1 MMINHYGLIKAAK
14 ILRVLHLIREDSAKA
29 TDILEFLEVL
39 SLNRNTLIAGETY
52 NNNKN
57 RRTLLRRT
65 QHLPR
70 EEELHELRTYIIS
83 RMQAMLED
91 KYLKWTAT
99 EFVE

>member
-1 MMINHYGLIKAAK
+1 MMINLYYSLIKAAK
-14 ILRVLHLIREDSAKA
+14 ILRVQHIFREDSAKA

-39 SLNRNTLIAGETY
+39 SLNNNLIGGETY

-57 RRTLLRRT
+57 RQTLLRRP

-70 EEELHELRTYIIS
+70 KEELYELRTYIIS

-91 KYLKWTAT
+91 KYLKWTIK
-99 EFVE
+99 EFV